1 MSAEEYID
9 PDTGEVSE
17 TKTADGGRRYPA
29 ATTMTDLIHMLND
42 GSFNQNC
49 ADKLR
54 VFSADMEELG
64 VDTGKKVKGKIT
76 LTIEVER
83 EHDGVYFFT
92 PNLAF
97 KLPPEKVSRTIGW
110 VTDDNRFTPNKPGQ
124 GNLFGTVRVLDGDA
138 RSVRSL

>member
-1 MSAEEYID
+1 MKPEAFD
-9 PDTGEVSE
+9 PETGEIIE
-17 TKTADGGRRYPA
+17 ERAADGGRRYPA
-29 ATTMTDLIHMLND
+29 ATTMTDRVAMLND
-42 GSFNQNC
+42 GAFNQNC
-49 ADKLR
+49 ADKLQS
-54 VFSADMEELG
+54 FSADMEERG

-92 PNLAF
+92 PDLQF

-124 GNLFGTVRVLDGDA
+124 GNLFGTIREITVDA
-138 RSVRSL
+138 RTVRGA